1 MLCTGILSVPGLG
14 GVFVYVMAALDA
26 IQIPTVGFYDL
37 DQVSGFH
44 LEAIF
49 ANGSSST
56 SLRPHEY
63 PTRMEKPLMRKW
75 ILTAR
80 SPKPSDFPPIPRPVA
95 QNFSQT

>member
-1 MLCTGILSVPGLG
+1 
-14 GVFVYVMAALDA
+14 MAALDA

-49 ANGSSST
+49 ANDSSSM

-63 PTRMEKPLMRKW
+63 PTRIEKPLMRKMDSNRQFAQVVRLSAHLASNCPELLADM
-75 ILTAR
+75 IL
-80 SPKPSDFPPIPRPVA
+80 IVVV
-95 QNFSQT
+95 